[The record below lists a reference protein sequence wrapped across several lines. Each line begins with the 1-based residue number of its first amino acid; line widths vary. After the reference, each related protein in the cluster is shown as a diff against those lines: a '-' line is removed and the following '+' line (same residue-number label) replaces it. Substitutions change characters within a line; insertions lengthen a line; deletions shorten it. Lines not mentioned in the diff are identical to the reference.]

1 MKPLPYCPSMDGIP
15 GLFPGTITPIPEPD
29 DEGIPVEN
37 TPCQDTIRNVYG
49 GSNTVKTL
57 NRRMLKK

>member
-1 MKPLPYCPSMDGIP
+1 MDGIP